1 MPHKIIQE
9 DMEYICKADNIQWD
23 KLRNKTLLI
32 TGGTGLIGS
41 TLIRGLLLANKERQ
55 LGLKIKL
62 IVRSLERV
70 KEVFEEAE
78 ASDECMSFICKDL
91 DTPFDIE
98 GDVDYIIHG
107 ASPTASAYFA
117 SHPVETIKAGI
128 MGTMNLLELA
138 VQKKSEAF
146 LFLSSMEI
154 YGKVTTEEILTEDK
168 LGYVDPLTIRSCYP
182 ETKRMS
188 EALTASY
195 AHEYGIRAM
204 NIRLAQTFGPGVL
217 YDDQRVFAMMARCAM
232 NGENIQLLTK
242 GKSKHPYLYTA
253 QAATA
258 ILTVLLSGQAGKSY
272 NAANPD
278 TYCSIAEMGEMVA
291 EKLCGGKIAVTFAE
305 NGDTSKYP
313 DTTFLNLSIDAITA
327 LGWKPE
333 GDLADI
339 YRRMMEVMEAGR

>member
-138 VQKKSEAF
+138 VQKKSDAF

-154 YGKVTTEEILTEDK
+154 YGKGTTEEILTEDK
-168 LGYVDPLTIRSCYP
+168 LG
-182 ETKRMS
+182 
-188 EALTASY
+188 
-195 AHEYGIRAM
+195 
-204 NIRLAQTFGPGVL
+204 
-217 YDDQRVFAMMARCAM
+217 
-232 NGENIQLLTK
+232 
-242 GKSKHPYLYTA
+242 
-253 QAATA
+253 
-258 ILTVLLSGQAGKSY
+258 
-272 NAANPD
+272 
-278 TYCSIAEMGEMVA
+278 
-291 EKLCGGKIAVTFAE
+291 
-305 NGDTSKYP
+305 
-313 DTTFLNLSIDAITA
+313 
-327 LGWKPE
+327 
-333 GDLADI
+333 
-339 YRRMMEVMEAGR
+339 